1 MKLGCAGCLGSIVV
15 AVLGLLLLAGVF
27 TIGVRL
33 GQTPDL
39 TAVTPEPADGAR
51 AQQKLFD
58 LARVTRKRDTT
69 TLSEGEV
76 NALLSRHL
84 VQARGV
90 RLAHPSARLLGGDR
104 FALSAQSS
112 VRRLLEEVSL
122 GALADAL
129 PERWQD
135 RSVWVSVEA
144 RVRMDRSTRKELR
157 TEVETFSIGRQP
169 IPAILFRLLVGP
181 AEVGLLRWPLPDHV
195 EQVAIEPGRVV
206 IRTASSR

>member
-1 MKLGCAGCLGSIVV
+1 MRLGCGGCFGSIVV
-15 AVLGLLLLAGVF
+15 IVLGLLLLGGMFSV
-27 TIGVRL
+27 GVRL
-33 GQTPDL
+33 LEAPDL
-39 TAVTPEPADGAR
+39 STVTPAPADGAR

-58 LARVTRKRDTT
+58 LTRVTRKRDTI

-90 RLAHPSARLLGGDR
+90 RLVHPSARLMGGDR
-104 FALSAQSS
+104 LALSAQSS

-122 GALADAL
+122 GAVADGL

-135 RSVWVSVEA
+135 RALWVSVEA
-144 RVRMDRSTRKELR
+144 RVHVDRGTRRELR
-157 TEVETFSIGRQP
+157 TAVDAFSIGRQP
-169 IPAILFRLLVGP
+169 LPAMLFRLLVDP
-181 AEVGLLRWPLPDHV
+181 TAVGLLRLPLPDHV
-195 EQVAIEPGRVV
+195 EEVAIEPGRVV